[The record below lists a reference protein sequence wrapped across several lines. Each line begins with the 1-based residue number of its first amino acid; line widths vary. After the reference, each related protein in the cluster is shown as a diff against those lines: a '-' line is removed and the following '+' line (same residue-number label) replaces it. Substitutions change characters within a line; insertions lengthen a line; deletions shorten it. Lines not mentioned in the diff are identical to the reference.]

1 MQWLEFSE
9 HTLFLLFTT
18 DLRYYCKKKKNNCKD
33 NLYLV
38 MEFILQGMNY
48 FKLES
53 NIFYTGPALK
63 LSPGS
68 DADAAGK
75 A

>member
-1 MQWLEFSE
+1 
-9 HTLFLLFTT
+9 
-18 DLRYYCKKKKNNCKD
+18 
-33 NLYLV
+33 

-63 LSPGS
+63 LSLGS

>member
-1 MQWLEFSE
+1 
-9 HTLFLLFTT
+9 
-18 DLRYYCKKKKNNCKD
+18 
-33 NLYLV
+33 
-38 MEFILQGMNY
+38 MEFINY